1 MVLVSLGLTSD
12 PEGAGNMY
20 AILGSA
26 AVFGGTM
33 RCTVS
38 ICVILLEMT
47 HTASTLPY
55 LMLVRLQPLLFQC
68 SLQPLSFR
76 QCRVWHCR
84 CSKSDTVGQH
94 LTQRSGW
101 LQRSSSLS
109 ILVGRFALFLRVLH
123 AYLCHPAVCA

>member
-55 LMLVRLQPLLFQC
+55 LMLVRLLPLLFQC
-68 SLQPLSFR
+68 SMRSLSFR
-76 QCRVWHCR
+76 QCHVRHRR
-84 CSKSDTVGQH
+84 CSRSHTVDQH
-94 LTQRSGW
+94 LAQRSG
-101 LQRSSSLS
+101 
-109 ILVGRFALFLRVLH
+109 
-123 AYLCHPAVCA
+123 